1 MFIYYNDILW
11 SIKIIQFVVHCF
23 TCILRRINQ
32 CNYYRDDQTQSN
44 LRLFLHVCTY
54 GVQAYKFSVWKE
66 WVDLCNVW
74 EAWKSL
80 SLFFAVVRQ
89 FQEYVEPDE
98 STEDRRRS
106 GIKDE
111 DKVLLPLDENVLTD
125 NLGLP
130 MVVVVTKVSMVHVH
144 LRQ

>member
-1 MFIYYNDILW
+1 M
-11 SIKIIQFVVHCF
+11 
-23 TCILRRINQ
+23 
-32 CNYYRDDQTQSN
+32 
-44 LRLFLHVCTY
+44 
-54 GVQAYKFSVWKE
+54 
-66 WVDLCNVW
+66 
-74 EAWKSL
+74 
-80 SLFFAVVRQ
+80 RQ